1 MIDQEFAA
9 HFAADWIAAWNS
21 HDLQR
26 ILAHYSD
33 DFEMSS
39 PVIVQIAGE
48 LSGGLKGKVA
58 VGAYW
63 AKALAL
69 IPALHFELVA
79 TLIGVDSITL
89 YYQGARGMA
98 AEVFFFDAERK
109 DPERKV
115 VRAFAHY
122 AG

>member
-1 MIDQEFAA
+1 MIDADFAA
-9 HFAADWIAAWNS
+9 HFAADWIAAWNA
-21 HDLQR
+21 HDLDS

-48 LSGGLKGKVA
+48 PSGRLKGKAA

-69 IPALHFELVA
+69 IPELHFELVT
-79 TLIGVDSITL
+79 TLLGVDSVTL
-89 YYQGARGMA
+89 YYKGVRGMA
-98 AEVFFFDAERK
+98 AEVFFFG
-109 DPERKV
+109 PERKV
-115 VRAFAHY
+115 VRACAHY
-122 AG
+122 AV